1 MMTPPTAPP
10 QACPIC
16 GGPLTDAVCPPCI
29 KQAVLDCISTA
40 LAELPPPFGVT
51 ARSLATVRRA
61 IVDALMF
68 SSVTERTSRLLQFWE
83 EATIRAATRMPS
95 VSATYV
101 SVWDGGTTVR
111 VRCRWSITLQVAFEI
126 DSVDVDGLDSLDRE
140 YVELEGGI
148 EIDVDSQ
155 AETPDGI
162 PARAVELGCPSKF
175 CFWLPRPSEVVQERV
190 GLRAGTNSCY
200 RCTPLWCGNPRYKAI
215 WRILMRK
222 QNVTGTHASHT
233 TSEDGLQYGIP

>member
-1 MMTPPTAPP
+1 MTPPTAPP

-51 ARSLATVRRA
+51 ARSLATVRGA

-68 SSVTERTSRLLQFWE
+68 SSVTERTSRLLQYWE
-83 EATIRAATRMPS
+83 EATIRAATRLPS
-95 VSATYV
+95 VAATYV
-101 SVWDGGTTVR
+101 SVWNGGTTVR
-111 VRCRWSITLQVAFEI
+111 VRCRWSVSLQVAFEI
-126 DSVDVDGLDSLDRE
+126 DSVDVDGLESLDRE

-162 PARAVELGCPSKF
+162 PARAVEP
-175 CFWLPRPSEVVQERV
+175 PAV
-190 GLRAGTNSCY
+190 GDVIHYLDIDSQPTTRSALIGSVGARSLHGNIWAVTAETGITLFVIRAFG
-200 RCTPLWCGNPRYKAI
+200 R
-215 WRILMRK
+215 
-222 QNVTGTHASHT
+222 
-233 TSEDGLQYGIP
+233 DGLAGGKAVWLEYFPG

>member
-1 MMTPPTAPP
+1 MTPPSAPP

-51 ARSLATVRRA
+51 ARSLATVRGA

-68 SSVTERTSRLLQFWE
+68 ISVTERTSRLLQYWE
-83 EATIRAATRMPS
+83 EATIRAATRLPS

-111 VRCRWSITLQVAFEI
+111 ARCRWSIALQVAFEI
-126 DSVDVDGLDSLDRE
+126 DSVDVDGLESLDRE
-140 YVELEGGI
+140 YVVLADGT
-148 EIDVDSQ
+148 EIDVESDK
-155 AETPDGI
+155 ETPDGI
-162 PARAVELGCPSKF
+162 PARAI
-175 CFWLPRPSEVVQERV
+175 LPPAV
-190 GLRAGTNSCY
+190 GDVIHYLDIDSQPTTRSALIGSVGARSLHGNIWAVTAETGITLFVIRAFG
-200 RCTPLWCGNPRYKAI
+200 R
-215 WRILMRK
+215 
-222 QNVTGTHASHT
+222 
-233 TSEDGLQYGIP
+233 DGLAGGKAVWLEYFPG